1 MFKVSVLR
9 NVAMTA
15 PYFHDGSVDHL
26 QDTVKIM
33 AQAELG
39 KTLTDA
45 QAGDIVAFLKS
56 LTGQIPEEALKVP
69 ILPVAE

>member
-1 MFKVSVLR
+1 
-9 NVAMTA
+9 MTA

-26 QDTVKIM
+26 QDAVKIM

-45 QAGDIVAFLKS
+45 QASDIVAFLKS

-69 ILPVAE
+69 ILPGDE

>member
-1 MFKVSVLR
+1 M
-9 NVAMTA
+9 
-15 PYFHDGSVDHL
+15 
-26 QDTVKIM
+26 QDAVKIM

-45 QAGDIVAFLKS
+45 QASDIVAFLKS

-69 ILPVAE
+69 ILPGDE